1 MSGSGSAVTAVLRTL
16 KCNAQLVIGAASAF
30 TSETTGCLFLPNFQY
45 SAVTFHGMEAIMATK
60 AQAIPKGYHTVTPS
74 LVVAGAAKAIDFYKK
89 ALEAQEV
96 MRFPGPDGTIM
107 HAEIRIG
114 DSTIMLGDEMP
125 EHGGRGPKSYGGTPV
140 AFFVYRDN
148 VDAAWKRAVD
158 AGATPIMPLVDQFWG
173 DRAGC
178 LEDPFGHRWWLAQ
191 HVEDLT
197 PEELK
202 KRAESFFSQTQS
214 A

>member
-1 MSGSGSAVTAVLRTL
+1 
-16 KCNAQLVIGAASAF
+16 
-30 TSETTGCLFLPNFQY
+30 
-45 SAVTFHGMEAIMATK
+45 MATK

-74 LVVAGAAKAIDFYKK
+74 LVVDGAAKALDFYKK
-89 ALEAQEV
+89 ALEAEEL

-114 DSTIMLGDEMP
+114 DSRIMLGDEMP
-125 EHGGRGPKSYGGTPV
+125 EQGGRGPKSYGGTPV
-140 AFFVYRDN
+140 SFFVYREN
-148 VDAAWKRAVD
+148 VDAAWKRAVE
-158 AGATPIMPLVDQFWG
+158 AGGKTIMPLADQFWG

-178 LEDPFGHRWWLAQ
+178 FEDPFGHHWWLAQ

-202 KRAESFFSQTQS
+202 KRAEAFFSQTQS